1 VVKWVYICRIKNKQ
15 AMAHINNQNIFHA
28 TLDGKKTI
36 CGLSNQFNDADSL
49 VKFAQRLKDSS
60 FIKYCCKKCQTKI

>member
-15 AMAHINNQNIFHA
+15 TMARINNQNIFHA

-49 VKFAQRLKDSS
+49 VKFAQRLKDSG